1 MLQGWSVLCPK
12 EKNVE
17 FKIKLE
23 KLKRLAVRNNS
34 NLVCIN

>member
-23 KLKRLAVRNNS
+23 KLKRLELLEIIA
-34 NLVCIN
+34 I